1 MCEVRLNDN
10 IKRTSGIN
18 LEGSSLIRSSQKVWD
33 PPKKLSNCAY
43 LYIIFLKIPFPSLLK
58 TENAFAC
65 LCLCRCSDFFSEEK
79 DMCMSN
85 SSAGKCTKSMNTV
98 KKTI

>member
-1 MCEVRLNDN
+1 MQWMFDN
-10 IKRTSGIN
+10 WYY
-18 LEGSSLIRSSQKVWD
+18 SLIIVWYF
-33 PPKKLSNCAY
+33 AY
-43 LYIIFLKIPFPSLLK
+43 HITFLKIPFLSLLK
-58 TENAFAC
+58 TEKANAC